1 MLNPSQTASAQ
12 PTTLDS
18 LVTLLRQRVE
28 QHSDRQLYVFL
39 DEGGVDE
46 LPVTYAEF
54 DRRARAIGAHLQS
67 LGAAGERALLLYPP
81 GLDYIAGFFGC
92 LYAGVIAV
100 PAYPPNPARLSR
112 TLPRL
117 QAIVGNA
124 RPKYALTTELIASL
138 VEGVGEEA
146 PELSAM
152 HWLATDALPSES
164 AEAWQPPAVGRD
176 TLAFLQYTSG
186 STGAPKGVMVSH
198 GNLLANLAL
207 ITRGFEATPDDSA
220 VFWLPPYHD
229 MGLIGGLLG
238 PIYINALCVVMSP
251 LAFLQRPLRWLEAIS
266 HYRVTIS
273 GGPNFAYDLCVRKA
287 TPEQVA
293 ALDLSSWKLAFNGA
307 EPIRAD
313 TLERFAKTFAPAGF
327 RPEAFYTCYGL
338 AEATLFVAGGDR
350 ARAPQ
355 SLRVDPG
362 ALTQGRI
369 VLAPQADYTLVS
381 SGRPPPGLR
390 LAIADPE
397 TRVRC
402 AQDQV
407 GEIWVAGPSIAQ
419 GYWERP
425 DETAHTFRAALAD
438 DGDGP
443 YLRTGDFGFLHEGEL
458 YVTGRLKDLIIVDG
472 RNLYP
477 QDIEATIEAAH
488 PAIRAGAT
496 AVFSVDVNGEERVV
510 ATAEVERNFIFAQKQ
525 NGGADAARARQ
536 ELITAVRRAVAE
548 QHDVRLHA
556 LVLLKT
562 GHIPKTSSGKIQ
574 RHACRAG
581 YLTGTLDV
589 IED

>member
-1 MLNPSQTASAQ
+1 MLHLPQTASDQA
-12 PTTLDS
+12 TALDS
-18 LVTLLRQRVE
+18 LVTLLRRRVE
-28 QHSDRQLYVFL
+28 QFPDRRLYLFL
-39 DEGGVDE
+39 DEGQVAE

-54 DRRARAIGAHLQS
+54 DRRVRAIAAHLQN
-67 LGAAGERALLLYPP
+67 LAAAGERALLLYPP

-117 QAIVGNA
+117 QAIIGNA
-124 RPKYALTTELIASL
+124 RPKFALTTELIASL
-138 VEGVGEEA
+138 AEGVGEEA
-146 PELSAM
+146 PDLAAL
-152 HWLATDALPSES
+152 HWLATDTLPIEDAES
-164 AEAWQPPAVGRD
+164 WRAPAVGAD

-198 GNLLANLAL
+198 GNLLANLAV

-238 PIYINALCVVMSP
+238 PIYIGVPCAVMSP

-266 HYRVTIS
+266 RYRVTIS
-273 GGPNFAYDLCVRKA
+273 GGPNFAYDLCTRKA
-287 TPEQVA
+287 TPEQIA

-338 AEATLFVAGGDR
+338 AEATLFVTGGER
-350 ARAPQ
+350 ARVPRT
-355 SLRVDPG
+355 LNVELE
-362 ALTQGRI
+362 ALAQGRA
-369 VLAPQADYTLVS
+369 VLTRDAAYTLVS
-381 SGRPPPGLR
+381 SGHPPAELR
-390 LAIADPE
+390 LVIADPE
-397 TRVRC
+397 RRDRC
-402 AQDQV
+402 AADQI
-407 GEIWVAGPSIAQ
+407 GEIWVAGPSIAH
-419 GYWERP
+419 GYWDQP
-425 DETAHTFRAALAD
+425 DETAHTFKATLTD
-438 DGDGP
+438 NGDGP
-443 YLRTGDFGFLHEGEL
+443 YLRTGDFGFVHEGEL
-458 YVTGRLKDLIIVDG
+458 FVTGRLKDLIIVDG

-477 QDIEATIEAAH
+477 QDIEATVEAAH
-488 PAIRAGAT
+488 PAIRSGAT
-496 AVFSVDVNGEERVV
+496 AAFSVDVNGEERVV
-510 ATAEVERNFIFAQKQ
+510 AAAEVERNFVFAQKQ
-525 NGGADAARARQ
+525 NDGAEAAQARQ
-536 ELITAVRRAVAE
+536 ELVVAVRRAVAE
-548 QHDVRLHA
+548 QHDVRLHE

-581 YLTGTLDV
+581 YLARTLDLV
-589 IED
+589 EE